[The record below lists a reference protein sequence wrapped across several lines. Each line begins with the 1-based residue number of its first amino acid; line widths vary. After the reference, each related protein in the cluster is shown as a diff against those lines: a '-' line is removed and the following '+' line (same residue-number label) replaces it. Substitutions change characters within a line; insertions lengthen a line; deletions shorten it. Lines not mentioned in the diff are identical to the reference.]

1 MSAPA
6 QNSPTVVETLLRYV
20 ENEGVRHVFG
30 VPGGPLMPLYEAMY
44 GASRIRPILAKH
56 EEGAAFM
63 ADGYARV
70 RGGLGVC
77 CATTGPGATNALTGL
92 ACSAMDSIPVL
103 LITAQ
108 VATWTFGKG
117 AAQESSGY
125 GVDIVDL
132 YKSVVKRSVML
143 VNNAGCGDVI
153 RGLLRSILSGRTGP
167 AHLNLPADLAK
178 RPGSPDIVLPLLYR
192 APTLSFDR
200 EAVRRAARALLR
212 AKRPAIL
219 AGHGVTLSGAFEELR
234 RLAES
239 LGAPVA
245 TSPKAKGCF
254 PEDHVLSLGVLGFAG
269 SPQAEAYF
277 TAGEVDVL
285 LVVGSGLGEQ
295 VTNAWDPRLHPSE
308 SLIQIDVDCDQI
320 GRNYPTAT
328 GIVGDAKS
336 VLTEL
341 YFQIGREAREREAD
355 ATVESRRA
363 ALSEFKSEH
372 PRVAQAELMDDLS
385 APLKPP
391 RLMKELQEALPGDAL
406 LFVDI
411 GNAMAWAIHYLTLTQ
426 PRSFFVNL
434 GFASMGH
441 AVAAA
446 IGGKLAAPERPVIAL
461 VGDAAFAMNGLEVH
475 TAVENEVPV
484 VWIVLNNGGHGMVYH
499 GERIQFQGKFVSSKF
514 THPIEVARLAESLG
528 ALAYTVTEPN
538 QLAKA
543 LRSALKSGRPAV
555 IDARVDLEACPPTA
569 KRFETLE
576 RFLGRAG
583 ATKEAVSIGA
593 RGMAGASPA

>member
-1 MSAPA
+1 MSARSE
-6 QNSPTVVETLLRYV
+6 NSPAVVETLLRYL
-20 ENEGVRHVFG
+20 EGEGVGHVFG
-30 VPGGPLMPLYEAMY
+30 IPGGPLMPFYEAMY
-44 GASRIRPILAKH
+44 GSSRVRPILAKH

-92 ACSAMDSIPVL
+92 ACSATDSIPVL
-103 LITAQ
+103 LVTAQ

-125 GVDIVDL
+125 AVDIVDL
-132 YKSVVKRSVML
+132 YKTVAKKSVML

-153 RGLLRSILSGRTGP
+153 RGLLRSALSGRTGP

-178 RPGSPDIVLPLLYR
+178 KPGAAEIVPPRLYR
-192 APTLSFDR
+192 APASSFDR

-234 RLAES
+234 RLAER
-239 LGAPVA
+239 LAIPVA
-245 TSPKAKGCF
+245 SSPKAKGCF

-277 TAGEVDVL
+277 TSGDVDVL

-341 YFQIGREAREREAD
+341 YFQIARESREKEAD
-355 ATVESRRA
+355 TPAEARRA
-363 ALSEFKSEH
+363 ALRLFKAAH
-372 PRVAQAELMDDLS
+372 PRVTGAELMDDMS
-385 APLKPP
+385 TPLKPP
-391 RLMKELQEALPGDAL
+391 RLMKELQEAMPGDAL

-411 GNAMAWAIHYLTLTQ
+411 GNSMAWAIHYLTITQ

-441 AVAAA
+441 AVAAS
-446 IGGKLAAPERPVIAL
+446 IGGKLAAPEKPVIAL
-461 VGDAAFAMNGLEVH
+461 VGDAAFAMNGMEVH

-499 GERIQFQGKFVSSKF
+499 GERIQFKGKFVSSKF
-514 THPIEVARLAESLG
+514 SRPIDVARLAESLG
-528 ALAYTVTEPN
+528 ALACRVEEPN
-538 QLAKA
+538 QLAGA
-543 LRSALKSGRPAV
+543 LGAALKSGRPAV
-555 IDARVDLEACPPTA
+555 IDARVDLEVCPPTA
-569 KRFETLE
+569 RRFETLD
-576 RFLGRAG
+576 RFLGM
-583 ATKEAVSIGA
+583 V
-593 RGMAGASPA
+593 PAAKVHS

>member
-1 MSAPA
+1 MSAAKDTP
-6 QNSPTVVETLLRYV
+6 SVVETLLRYI
-20 ENEGVRHVFG
+20 ENEGVGHIFG
-30 VPGGPLMPLYEAMY
+30 IPGGPLMPLYEAMY
-44 GASRIRPILAKH
+44 ASGRVRPILAKH

-70 RGGLGVC
+70 RAGLGVC

-92 ACSAMDSIPVL
+92 ACSAMDSIPVML
-103 LITAQ
+103 VTAQ
-108 VATWTFGKG
+108 VATWSFGKG

-125 GVDIVDL
+125 SVDVVDL
-132 YKSVVKRSVML
+132 YKSATKKSVML
-143 VNNAGCGDVI
+143 VNNASCGDTI
-153 RGLLRSILSGRTGP
+153 RGLLRSALSGRTGP
-167 AHLNLPADLAK
+167 VHLNLPADLAK
-178 RPGSPDIVLPLLYR
+178 KPGSSELVPPRLYR
-192 APTLSFDR
+192 TPTLSFDR
-200 EAVRRAARALLR
+200 EAVRQAARALLR

-234 RLAES
+234 RLAEK
-239 LGAPVA
+239 LAIPIA

-285 LVVGSGLGEQ
+285 LVVGTGLGEQ
-295 VTNAWDPRLHPSE
+295 VTNAWDPRLHPTE
-308 SLIQIDVDCDQI
+308 ALIQIDVDCDQI
-320 GRNYPTAT
+320 GRNYPAAT

-341 YFQIGREAREREAD
+341 YYQIGRETRVQDVQASVEARTARL
-355 ATVESRRA
+355 RA
-363 ALSEFKSEH
+363 FKSAH
-372 PRVAQAELMDDLS
+372 PRVAQEELMDELS
-385 APLKPP
+385 VPLQPP
-391 RLMKELQEALPGDAL
+391 RLMKELQEALPSNAL

-411 GNAMAWAIHYLTLTQ
+411 GNSMAWAIHYLTITQ

-475 TAVENEVPV
+475 TAVEHDVPV
-484 VWIVLNNGGHGMVYH
+484 VWLVLNNGGHGMVYH

-514 THPIEVARLAESLG
+514 SRPIDVARLAESLG
-528 ALAYTVTEPN
+528 ALAYTVEEPG
-538 QLAKA
+538 QLAGA
-543 LRSALKSGRPAV
+543 LRDALKSGRPAV

-569 KRFETLE
+569 NRFKTLD
-576 RFLGRAG
+576 RFLGKVGQPQTTLEPEPRASRKG
-583 ATKEAVSIGA
+583 VHV
-593 RGMAGASPA
+593 